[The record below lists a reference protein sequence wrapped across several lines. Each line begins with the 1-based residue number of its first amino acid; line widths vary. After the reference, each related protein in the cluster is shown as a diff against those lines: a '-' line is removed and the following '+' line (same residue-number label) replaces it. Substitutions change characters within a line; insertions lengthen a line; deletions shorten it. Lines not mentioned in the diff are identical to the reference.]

1 MFYLTHGKQQF
12 DVHSKVYTQTRGEYP
27 GTTKEET
34 KTNQDKDEEIKS
46 LKEQMALQNKV

>member
-1 MFYLTHGKQQF
+1 MTLFKLDST
-12 DVHSKVYTQTRGEYP
+12 EP